1 MPLTGGEIESI
12 EGYGRCVSELISQR
26 LNSTT
31 RDMDSMPV
39 MHTNVVNQ
47 TGQRSIAKYPS
58 TYLSI

>member
-12 EGYGRCVSELISQR
+12 EGYGRCVSELINQR

-47 TGQRSIAKYPS
+47 TGPTQYS
-58 TYLSI
+58 